1 MGRLQDDI
9 VSTADSFTKNFSDR
23 GNFDYSFESLKAVD
37 ALLEEMSDFIFDDE
51 DALYNASTMIGSYVF
66 EVARRNYGGE
76 YFWISDEEQP
86 ILEAGQPDYAV
97 SIKAWEKIRGR
108 IENGEEDNIPFYIAG
123 FKEHVEKGKA
133 QKGYTALI
141 V

>member
-97 SIKAWEKIRGR
+97 SIKAWEKVRGR
-108 IENGEEDNIPFYIAG
+108 LENGEEDNIPFYIAG

>member
-1 MGRLQDDI
+1 MGRLHDDI
-9 VSTADSFTKNFSDR
+9 VATAIAFTENFSDK
-23 GNFDYSFESLKAVD
+23 GNFDYSFESLEAVD
-37 ALLEEMSDFIFDDE
+37 ELLEEMSDFVTDDE
-51 DALYNASTMIGSYVF
+51 DTMYNVCTMVGSYVF
-66 EVARRNYGGE
+66 EVARRNCGGE

-97 SIKAWEKIRGR
+97 SIKAWEKVRGR
-108 IENGEEDNIPFYIAG
+108 LENGEEDNIPFYIAG

>member
-9 VSTADSFTKNFSDR
+9 VSTAESFTKNFSDK
-23 GNFDYSFESLKAVD
+23 GKFDYSFESLEAVEE
-37 ALLEEMSDFIFDDE
+37 LLEEMSDFVVDDE
-51 DALYNASTMIGSYVF
+51 ETMYNVCTMVGSYVF

-86 ILEAGQPDYAV
+86 ILEAGRPDFAV
-97 SIKAWEKIRGR
+97 SIKAWEKVRGR
-108 IENGEEDNIPFYIAG
+108 LEHGEEDNIPFYIAG
-123 FKEHVEKGKA
+123 YKEHVEKGMS

>member
-37 ALLEEMSDFIFDDE
+37 TLLEEMSDFIFDDE

-86 ILEAGQPDYAV
+86 IMEAGQPDYAV
-97 SIKAWEKIRGR
+97 SIKAWEKVRGR
-108 IENGEEDNIPFYIAG
+108 LENGEEDNIPFYIAG

>member
-37 ALLEEMSDFIFDDE
+37 ELLEEMSDFVIDE
-51 DALYNASTMIGSYVF
+51 EETMYNICTMIGSYVF
-66 EVARRNYGGE
+66 EVARRNCGGE
-76 YFWISDEEQP
+76 YFWIPEEEQP
-86 ILEAGQPDYAV
+86 ILETGSPDFAV
-97 SIKAWEKIRGR
+97 SIKAWEKVRGR

-123 FKEHVEKGKA
+123 FKEHVEQGKK
-133 QKGYTALI
+133 QKGYRALI

>member
-76 YFWISDEEQP
+76 YFWVSDEEQP

-97 SIKAWEKIRGR
+97 SIKAWEKVRGR

-123 FKEHVEKGKA
+123 FKEHVEKGKT